1 MAIGPA
7 DHLPA
12 RPRLLPWSASG
23 GGAGGLPGDETRV
36 LAARTHE
43 MQGWA
48 SEWITAWRGGEG
60 LGHTV
65 SVTEPRD
72 RASSST
78 STGDAMPKE
87 IQLNYNKAV
96 KQKRNRVRLVSY
108 LGPRGKLEAHLG
120 CFGITKYSVVHI
132 IVKSVPF
139 YQSRITFSLS
149 NVNESNAGTNEQSFY
164 VLTPSRRRRSN
175 GHPRSVFHSS
185 TA

>member
-78 STGDAMPKE
+78 STGDTMPYVPK
-87 IQLNYNKAV
+87 
-96 KQKRNRVRLVSY
+96 
-108 LGPRGKLEAHLG
+108 
-120 CFGITKYSVVHI
+120 I
-132 IVKSVPF
+132 I
-139 YQSRITFSLS
+139 
-149 NVNESNAGTNEQSFY
+149 E
-164 VLTPSRRRRSN
+164 
-175 GHPRSVFHSS
+175 
-185 TA
+185 